1 MKHSRFCQLDSV
13 FIAEKRPL
21 ISLKWYCLRQTRL
34 FFRAFFEVSVDASSY
49 ILFCVIFKGRKQCRG
64 ASDDEYAACDEQRRF
79 DGGRSVPK
87 KNKERLDKV
96 GGLASKQNQ
105 GQECSAEEGNKE
117 ASLVQTSGSHG
128 NQKVHL
134 HQEESMAAL
143 LQSK

>member
-1 MKHSRFCQLDSV
+1 MLRKEILL
-13 FIAEKRPL
+13 ETNTL
-21 ISLKWYCLRQTRL
+21 IHLC
-34 FFRAFFEVSVDASSY
+34 FFEVSVVASSY
-49 ILFCVIFKGRKQCRG
+49 ILFCVIFKGRKQRRG

-96 GGLASKQNQ
+96 GGLASEQNQ
-105 GQECSAEEGNKE
+105 GQECSAEEGNEE
-117 ASLVQTSGSHG
+117 ASLVQTSGGHG